1 MEQAGVFAGDTLGG
15 DAEAGGGSAGVAFVS
30 ALFSLPYLLS
40 VLEPFDHGYGS
51 FHLSCMHVDNRSLT
65 AGTTPTP
72 SS

>member
-1 MEQAGVFAGDTLGG
+1 MEQAGVFAGDTTGG

-30 ALFSLPYLLS
+30 ALFSLPHLFPGLD
-40 VLEPFDHGYGS
+40 PFDHGDGS
-51 FHLSCMHVDNRSLT
+51 FQLSQMHVDDRSLT